1 MSVPVTVGRLGRP
14 HGLDGEL
21 VLYPDTD
28 NPQRFVPGARLT
40 ASTTDPPRLLTISV
54 ARPHRGAILVGF
66 VGVGSRA
73 AADELA
79 NAELIV
85 DLDDLRPLGDGEYW
99 PEDLVGLEARSSEGE
114 VVGRVV
120 DVVLGGAQDR
130 LVIERDEERFE
141 IPFVEPLVPEVN
153 LSSGVVIIALLPGLL
168 ES

>member
-1 MSVPVTVGRLGRP
+1 MGEPVTVGRLGRP

-40 ASTTDPPRLLTISV
+40 ALTDPPRLLTISV

-73 AADELA
+73 AADELT

-99 PEDLVGLEARSSEGE
+99 PEDLVGLEARSSDGE

-120 DVVLGGAQDR
+120 EVVLGGAQDR
-130 LVIERDEERFE
+130 LVIERGEGRFE

-153 LSSGVVIIALLPGLL
+153 LSSGVVVIAVLPGLL

>member
-1 MSVPVTVGRLGRP
+1 MGEPVTVGRLGRP

-28 NPQRFVPGARLT
+28 NPQRFVPGARVT
-40 ASTTDPPRLLTISV
+40 ASTDPPRLLTISV

-99 PEDLVGLEARSSEGE
+99 PEDLIGLEARSSDGE
-114 VVGRVV
+114 MVGRVV

-130 LVIERDEERFE
+130 LVIERGEERFE
-141 IPFVEPLVPEVN
+141 IPFVEPLVPGVD
-153 LSSGVVIIALLPGLL
+153 LSSGFVVIALLPGLL

>member
-1 MSVPVTVGRLGRP
+1 MGEPVTVGRLGRP

-28 NPQRFVPGARLT
+28 NPQRFVPGARVT
-40 ASTTDPPRLLTISV
+40 AATDPPRLLTISV
-54 ARPHRGAILVGF
+54 ARPHRGAVLVRF

-99 PEDLVGLEARSSEGE
+99 PEDLVGLEARSRDGE
-114 VVGRVV
+114 QVGRVV

-130 LVIERDEERFE
+130 LVIERGEERFE
-141 IPFVEPLVPEVN
+141 IPFVEPLVPEVD
-153 LSSGVVIIALLPGLL
+153 LSSGVVVIALLPGLL
-168 ES
+168 EA